1 MRFGIDFERISYEDL
16 DSAYHQIREKW
27 IQRTTDRLA
36 SQIRKEVAVTDLNFH
51 YHDDII
57 VYNSNGKMCLVELIV
72 KNEGLI
78 MLIQNE
84 YEKLITLKDVD
95 KYIQT
100 ANIENLKEVQK
111 LLDLRQKRLVLS
123 QYEERLNNILNEI
136 RALGYNIFMDNWF
149 EETFDEIRFGIQ
161 ADDPMDICI
170 DFSHN

>member
-1 MRFGIDFERISYEDL
+1 
-16 DSAYHQIREKW
+16 
-27 IQRTTDRLA
+27 
-36 SQIRKEVAVTDLNFH
+36 
-51 YHDDII
+51 
-57 VYNSNGKMCLVELIV
+57 
-72 KNEGLI
+72 

-84 YEKLITLKDVD
+84 YEKLITLKDVN

-111 LLDLRQKRLVLS
+111 LLDMRQKRLVLS

-149 EETFDEIRFGIQ
+149 EEIFDEIRFGIQ
-161 ADDPMDICI
+161 ANDSMDICI

>member
-1 MRFGIDFERISYEDL
+1 
-16 DSAYHQIREKW
+16 
-27 IQRTTDRLA
+27 
-36 SQIRKEVAVTDLNFH
+36 
-51 YHDDII
+51 
-57 VYNSNGKMCLVELIV
+57 
-72 KNEGLI
+72 

>member
-1 MRFGIDFERISYEDL
+1 
-16 DSAYHQIREKW
+16 
-27 IQRTTDRLA
+27 
-36 SQIRKEVAVTDLNFH
+36 
-51 YHDDII
+51 
-57 VYNSNGKMCLVELIV
+57 
-72 KNEGLI
+72 

-84 YEKLITLKDVD
+84 YEKLITLKDVN

-111 LLDLRQKRLVLS
+111 LLDMRQKRLILS

-161 ADDPMDICI
+161 ADDSMDICI